1 MTYNMASDVDTRK
14 IVWVAQQYQTTYSS
28 VQVAAINRKASE
40 CLTSKRPQYYNQPHI
55 MTTITNKTE
64 YLTECLLEVLN
75 NRWKVDAIESSNT
88 VYTQWEMEVGRKY
101 VKVISYLVS
110 EGERLN
116 GRSCIMFVDKNDG
129 AVYKSASWK
138 APAKGIR
145 FSISGLVDNPDI
157 CDQFGSFLYKR

>member
-110 EGERLN
+110 GGERLN

>member
-1 MTYNMASDVDTRK
+1 
-14 IVWVAQQYQTTYSS
+14 
-28 VQVAAINRKASE
+28 
-40 CLTSKRPQYYNQPHI
+40 

-101 VKVISYLVS
+101 VKVISYLVGD
-110 EGERLN
+110 GERLR

-157 CDQFGSFLYKR
+157 CDQFGSFLYKRWHVINTSTLISYQATKWLFVPVVSLWRSYKNTERNTVALFTGQVTST

>member
-1 MTYNMASDVDTRK
+1 MIYNMASDVDTRK

-28 VQVAAINRKASE
+28 VQVAAINRQASE

-75 NRWKVDAIESSNT
+75 NRWKVDAIESSET

-110 EGERLN
+110 GGERLY